1 MVGQKKSS
9 CAFST
14 IEASKMKMKIKIKV
28 KLYTE
33 NSEPSLLILI
43 SRNNVRLLSE
53 ISDLN
58 TVGAILF

>member
-14 IEASKMKMKIKIKV
+14 IEASKMKMKMKIKIKV

-33 NSEPSLLILI
+33 NSEPSLLIII
-43 SRNNVRLLSE
+43 SRNNVRL
-53 ISDLN
+53 N
-58 TVGAILF
+58 C